1 MKTLTFFPLISS
13 LLTGGNSS
21 LFFPEYFIYYLLFT
35 LGAFIVGGILG
46 YFFAKMP
53 NFDYKEEVFTL
64 KQLLPCILLWGII
77 FSGIGF
83 MVAHLFILSW
93 IH

>member
-1 MKTLTFFPLISS
+1 MKAFVFFPLMSS
-13 LLTGGNSS
+13 LLTDDGCSW
-21 LFFPEYFIYYLLFT
+21 FFPEYFVSYFLFV
-35 LGAFIVGGILG
+35 LGGFVVGGILG